1 MSGSGWTEAEDA
13 ALRAAVALCP
23 PSPDR
28 PWSAIAHDARLARP
42 GKAARLRW
50 INHLSPDLN
59 QGPFTPEEDALIVRE
74 RAARGNKWAAIATL
88 LPGRTDNM
96 VKNR

>member
-1 MSGSGWTEAEDA
+1 MNGSGWTATEDA
-13 ALRAAVALCP
+13 VLRDAVARGP
-23 PSPDR
+23 PSADR
-28 PWSAIAHDARLARP
+28 PWSAIASDARLARP

-50 INHLSPDLN
+50 INHLSPDLDRS
-59 QGPFTPEEDALIVRE
+59 PFTPDEDALILRE
-74 RAARGNKWAAIATL
+74 RAARGNKWAAIAGM